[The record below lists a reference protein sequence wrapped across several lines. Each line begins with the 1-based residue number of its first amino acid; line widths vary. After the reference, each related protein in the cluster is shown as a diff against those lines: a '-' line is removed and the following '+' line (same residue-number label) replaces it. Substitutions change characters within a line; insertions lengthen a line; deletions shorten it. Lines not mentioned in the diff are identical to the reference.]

1 MRKTYSL
8 AFAIILTINALAQEN
23 NRAVVVQNFYYP
35 KPDQYQTALELRKEA
50 SAVRKKLGLVVG
62 VILENTAPET
72 GKPYLIW
79 QAEYPSLQAR
89 EADTAK
95 LSESEEFSTIQK
107 KMSTLL
113 DKFERMVWWK
123 HTIEE

>member
-1 MRKTYSL
+1 MGKKWLFVVIVFVTCNVC
-8 AFAIILTINALAQEN
+8 AQDQGLT
-23 NRAVVVQNFYYP
+23 VVVQNFYYP
-35 KPDQYQTALELRKEA
+35 KPDQYQAALELRMEA

-79 QAEYPSLQAR
+79 QAEYPTLQAR

-95 LSESEEFSTIQK
+95 LAESEEFSKIQN
-107 KMSTLL
+107 KMGTLL

-123 HTIEE
+123 HLVQE